1 MKKILSLAAA
11 LFVFVFAG
19 CDLITGT
26 DPTDSGTSTG
36 TGVTAKALVG
46 TWKQVRNFD
55 DGDVYITQ
63 YTFYSD
69 GTFISL
75 SDEYYSGTHDYD
87 ADKGSYVVDSK
98 GNVTF
103 TCNYDANDLQSFSI
117 PDDSQWVYDSTPYI
131 YTLPA
136 LIIGDQLYL
145 ETFFIAQ
152 GAVSGIVGTWAV
164 ESMHP
169 DINNNDTPTYT
180 KIVLTFNNDG
190 TENEEYYKSTTG
202 TYGLSDSRSGT
213 YSYSN
218 GTLQLTYQDSEQT
231 NIYNIK
237 VNIYQNKYLIFGN
250 ETSATA
256 NAYFKQ

>member
-1 MKKILSLAAA
+1 MKKILSLSAA
-11 LFVFVFAG
+11 LFVFVLAG

-26 DPTDSGTSTG
+26 DPTDSSTSTS

-46 TWKQVRNFD
+46 TWKKVRND
-55 DGDVYITQ
+55 DNNVYTTQ

-69 GTFISL
+69 GTFINL
-75 SDEYYSGTHDYD
+75 SDECLNGTHDYD
-87 ADKGSYVVDSK
+87 ADKGTYVVDSK

-103 TCNYDANDLQSFSI
+103 TCNYYANDLQSFSI

-190 TENEEYYKSTTG
+190 TMNEKTYNSTTG
-202 TYGLSDSRSGT
+202 NYGLPEIEYTLT
-213 YSYSN
+213 YTYSN
-218 GTLQLTYQDSEQT
+218 GSLQMKTPEGQLSPVY
-231 NIYNIK
+231 K
-237 VNIYQNKYLIFGN
+237 VIIFQNKYLILGN